1 MGFLRLMIAG
11 LLLVMVGSSVG
22 ADDEA
27 DGEGCAAADYLALI
41 EAADIEAADD
51 VAAAVRGLRLALAA
65 HEAACAGLAWSSDE
79 EGSNAALGPV
89 TLEAGT
95 YIVNVDAADFFMLQ
109 ANLLSDGCGWDME
122 LFLISHMSVVENAR
136 DVVQVDRECRL
147 LLDVSSR
154 SAWSIFWERVD

>member
-1 MGFLRLMIAG
+1 MGFLRLMLAG
-11 LLLVMVGSSVG
+11 LLLMLVGVAVG
-22 ADDEA
+22 EDA
-27 DGEGCAAADYLALI
+27 DGDGCAAADYLALI

-51 VAAAVRGLRLALAA
+51 VAEAVRGLRLALAA
-65 HEAACAGLAWSSDE
+65 HEAACAGLAWSSDD
-79 EGSNAALGPV
+79 EGINAALGPV

-95 YIVNVDAADFFMLQ
+95 YIVNVDAGDFFMLQ

-122 LFLISHMSVVENAR
+122 LFLISHMRAVENAR

-147 LLDVSSR
+147 LLDVSSQ